1 MNLTSK
7 IKKGEKRPYQICKRC
22 VMDTSDP
29 WIEFDSDGICNHCKT
44 YFKKR
49 FMPIKA
55 DKINKKSLEDLFKE
69 IKKNKKS
76 KSKYD
81 VVTGISGGTDSSYV
95 TYLAHKAGLK
105 VLAVHVDNC
114 WDTPTAIKNINKLI
128 SLDNVDYCSE
138 VLNWN
143 TFKNVQKIFIE
154 SGLPD
159 IELPTDSALAA
170 VIPRTA
176 VKYGVKAI
184 LSGGNYSSEGILP
197 SSWMYNPKDSLFLK
211 SIFRESGKS
220 FNLFERIH
228 FGFRDDMKYRFF
240 YKLKTYYPLNTFNYD
255 KENAK
260 KVLKQAI
267 NWESFEGKHCESIYT
282 KFCQLIYQ
290 PKRHGIDY
298 RRPLLA
304 TNICNSKITRKD
316 AITILEEPPW
326 EDLNVENELSFISNK
341 LGYELSE
348 LKELM
353 KKKPSWYK
361 DYFNNEFFLNKIY
374 NFYRLINGKP
384 LSNSWWG

>member
-7 IKKGEKRPYQICKRC
+7 IKKVAKRPYQICKRC

-44 YFKKR
+44 YFEKR

-55 DKINKKSLEDLFKE
+55 DKINQKSLEDLFKE

-76 KSKYD
+76 KSKHD
-81 VVTGISGGTDSSYV
+81 VVVGISGGTDSSYV

-105 VLAVHVDNC
+105 VLAVHMDNC
-114 WDTPTAIKNINKLI
+114 WDTPIAINNINKLI

-170 VIPRTA
+170 VIARTA
-176 VKYGVKAI
+176 VKYGVKTI

-211 SIFRESGKS
+211 SIFRKSGKS
-220 FNLFERIH
+220 FNLFERFH
-228 FGFRDDMKYRFF
+228 FGFRDDMKYWEVQGSKTTYIVTQNSVGTFSCECKGFQFRKKCRHIDEIKEK
-240 YKLKTYYPLNTFNYD
+240 KL
-255 KENAK
+255 A
-260 KVLKQAI
+260 
-267 NWESFEGKHCESIYT
+267 
-282 KFCQLIYQ
+282 
-290 PKRHGIDY
+290 
-298 RRPLLA
+298 
-304 TNICNSKITRKD
+304 
-316 AITILEEPPW
+316 
-326 EDLNVENELSFISNK
+326 
-341 LGYELSE
+341 
-348 LKELM
+348 
-353 KKKPSWYK
+353 
-361 DYFNNEFFLNKIY
+361 
-374 NFYRLINGKP
+374 
-384 LSNSWWG
+384 